1 MKGLAGKGE
10 NDDFLVSLGR
20 DFYENNLNKLV
31 DRRAV
36 RNVAIDMGLDYDNQ
50 HYLKKDDIFQ
60 SPMNKR
66 KLYDF
71 RSDYPASPFI
81 NIKSPGYPFAHKHLG
96 DSPKEEEEDYA
107 HPLTSFFDK
116 DESMTVGQMFYCSEY
131 QPLHVK
137 HEPQADTHPRKLH
150 AKL

>member
-1 MKGLAGKGE
+1 
-10 NDDFLVSLGR
+10 
-20 DFYENNLNKLV
+20 
-31 DRRAV
+31 
-36 RNVAIDMGLDYDNQ
+36 MGLDYDNQ

-71 RSDYPASPFI
+71 RNDYPPSPFI
-81 NIKSPGYPFAHKHLG
+81 NIKSPGYPFAHKHHA
-96 DSPKEEEEDYA
+96 DSPKDEDEDYP

-131 QPLHVK
+131 QPLQPKPETV
-137 HEPQADTHPRKLH
+137 PDTHVRMSPVKL
-150 AKL
+150 